1 MGLLVGLIVTG
12 FLVGLAVAGFL
23 VGLRV
28 GCVAVGLI
36 VGLVVGFGVMPAT
49 VEHPAV
55 LRTSLTTASLHAPPV
70 SLLLTQKKAPPLH
83 ENTPLLYVLRS
94 AVIFTACPAFAFEFP
109 QSEMQWPNT
118 T

>member
-36 VGLVVGFGVMPAT
+36 VGFGVMPAA

-70 SLLLTQKKAPPLH
+70 SLLLTHKKAPPLH